1 MRRSASLFL
10 AALLPMSLL
19 TAGASAS
26 PPSPYLEAPDV
37 VTVRADA
44 LTRALDQGRISEAEY
59 ALHRARSLFRLGAVR
74 AEFGNVHRAD
84 PHSATMILRDLAL
97 RLRSLSGEERD
108 IGEAILARPTQ
119 GGTVDP
125 YVEYTAAEETPIE
138 STNFRIH
145 YVASGPHAATA
156 TEAATA
162 STVMEEVWTK
172 EITIMGWREPK
183 ADGTLGGGTNK
194 FDVYLGNVGAEGIYG
209 YCANDPGQTTKEQTG
224 YCVLD
229 DDFVEFPPD
238 PAKARKVT
246 AAHEF
251 NHAIQFAYDVA
262 EDSWLFEAT
271 ATWMEDEVYD
281 DVNDNYQYLS
291 SGQLGRPQTPADVF
305 GPSGEDVFAPYG
317 NFIWMRYL
325 SETFGPDAVED
336 VWERAAATGVYSLEA
351 IAAMLAVEGATTT
364 PTLNNFADG
373 FADFA
378 ARNADPSAFYEEGAN
393 YEVAS
398 PTKPQKSHLVST
410 TSATNPAV
418 LGNITNADHLTSR
431 YISFKPGTVGATES
445 LTIAVNMGTR
455 SMQEARVVT
464 RDGGTTEVTKIVPTS
479 GEGNVTLPFAG
490 KDELI
495 LVLTNASNRMDCNR
509 GSIYSCEGTPLD
521 ENLAYTYSASTTGF
535 VDPGDPGDSPPP
547 PGDTTAP
554 VLTGVKVKP
563 NPVVRGKT
571 AKILFTID
579 EAAQLKITIL
589 KSGRKILSGTV
600 SVDRAGKW
608 FVEWKIGK
616 KMATGK
622 YVVKLKAT
630 DAAGNFS
637 TKKATAQII

>member
-26 PPSPYLEAPDV
+26 PRSPYLEAPDV

-74 AEFGNVHRAD
+74 AEFGDVHRAD
-84 PHSATMILRDLAL
+84 PHSATLILRDLAL

-125 YVEYTAAEETPIE
+125 YVEYNAAEETPIE

-145 YVASGPHAATA
+145 YVASGPHAATP

-183 ADGTLGGGTNK
+183 ADGTLGGGIDK
-194 FDVYLGNVGAEGIYG
+194 FDVYLGDVGAQGIYG
-209 YCANDPGQTTKEQTG
+209 YCSNDPGQTTRAQTG

-229 DDFVEFPPD
+229 NDFVEFPPD
-238 PAKARKVT
+238 PVKARKVT

-281 DVNDNYQYLS
+281 DVNDNYQYLPT
-291 SGQLGRPQTPADVF
+291 GQLGRPETPADVF
-305 GPSGEDVFAPYG
+305 GPSGDDAFAPYG

-325 SETFGPDAVED
+325 SETFGPEAVRAI
-336 VWERAAATGVYSLEA
+336 WENAAASGVYSLAA
-351 IAAMLAVEGATTT
+351 IDALLISKGSTFAA
-364 PTLNNFADG
+364 G
-373 FADFA
+373 FADFG
-378 ARNADPSAFYEEGAN
+378 ARNADPSAFYEEGTA
-393 YEVAS
+393 YEAEV
-398 PTKPQKSHLVST
+398 PTVRQKSHTIAPTV
-410 TSATNPAV
+410 PV
-418 LGNITNADHLTSR
+418 LGARTNADHLTSR
-431 YISFKPGTVGATES
+431 YISFKPDSSVGATES
-445 LTIAVNMGTR
+445 LSIAVNMGTAP
-455 SMQEARVVT
+455 MQEARVVT
-464 RDGGTTEVTKIVPTS
+464 LDGTSPMEVDEISLVD
-479 GEGNVTLPFAG
+479 GEGNITLPVGG
-490 KDELI
+490 KDELV
-495 LVLTNASNRMDCNR
+495 LVLTNASNRMHC
-509 GSIYSCEGTPLD
+509 GAGAFSCEGSPVD
-521 ENLAYTYSASTTGF
+521 DNRNYTYSAVTGPTF
-535 VDPGDPGDSPPP
+535 TDPGDPSDPPP
-547 PGDTTAP
+547 PPADTTAP

-563 NPVVRGKT
+563 NPVTRGKT
-571 AKILFTID
+571 AKILFAID
-579 EAAQLKITIL
+579 ETAEIKITIL
-589 KSGRKILSGTV
+589 RSGRKVFSLLGTI
-600 SVDRAGKW
+600 DPGKW
-608 FVEWKIGK
+608 YVPWDTK
-616 KMATGK
+616 KSMNKGDYT
-622 YVVKLKAT
+622 VKLRAT
-630 DAAGNFS
+630 DAAGNVR
-637 TKKATAQII
+637 TKKTTAKLI